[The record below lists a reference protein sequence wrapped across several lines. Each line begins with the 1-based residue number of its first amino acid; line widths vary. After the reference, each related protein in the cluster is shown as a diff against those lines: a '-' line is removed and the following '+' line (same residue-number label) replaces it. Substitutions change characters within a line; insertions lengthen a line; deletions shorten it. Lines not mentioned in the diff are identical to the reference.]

1 MQIYKIDNRE
11 IKSFRLRQKN
21 TKLQNFFNTK
31 ENMGMFMVSDTLHP
45 ENRINLK
52 KETKEHNLNLTLIQ
66 KKVINL

>member
-11 IKSFRLRQKN
+11 IKRFRLRQKN

-52 KETKEHNLNLTLIQ
+52 KEKKEHNLNLTLIQ